1 MAEAEAS
8 PPSSGHAE
16 DLPLGPT
23 RVGRYRVFQP
33 IASGGMAT
41 VYLGWLDADEAIVR
55 PVAIKVMHAYGGASE
70 RMTSMMLSEARIASR
85 IRHANVV
92 PVVDVV
98 SQERGPA
105 LILEYVC
112 GESLSQLVETVQYAI
127 PFPVVARIVVDALEG
142 LHAAHGVKNEA
153 GLPLEVVHR
162 DVSPQNIL
170 VDDSGVARIVDFGV
184 AKALERAYTTESG
197 EVRGKLAYMSPEQMN
212 GHAVDMR
219 TDVWAMGMVLWQL
232 LAGTKPFSGLEAA
245 QTMRRVLSGE
255 ISPPELH
262 RPCPAELSEICMR
275 ALSFSADDRYP
286 TARAMALAVEKAF
299 KPASSREVAQWLRR
313 AAGDKLE
320 KKVTALAEMERLA
333 LKERRARAKKTSDAK
348 GAAPVTAR
356 LPDVTAELP
365 AVQPPTG
372 DAHTRTEA
380 LVRPVSVSLA
390 PPPSRR
396 GPWIAVV
403 GTFAVVLVAVLGYGV
418 HRVRSS
424 SAARAAAS
432 AVPAA
437 PAATAASAPSA
448 PSAVAVATAPADVP
462 VAPAVTLVSLPA
474 SLPARTDGPLGK
486 PGARDLRHVGAQRPM
501 PRPDPAPTAAPQA
514 TTPAP
519 AGTDPLRLKE
529 RN

>member
-1 MAEAEAS
+1 MREAEAS
-8 PPSSGHAE
+8 PPSSGHAQ
-16 DLPLGPT
+16 DLPMGPV

-55 PVAIKVMHAYGGASE
+55 PVAIKVMHAFGGGSE
-70 RMTSMMLSEARIASR
+70 RMISMMLSEARIASR

-112 GESLSQLVETVQYAI
+112 GESLSQLVETVHYAI
-127 PFPVVARIVVDALEG
+127 PFPIVARIVVDALEG

-212 GHAVDMR
+212 GHAVDLR
-219 TDVWAMGMVLWQL
+219 TDVWAVGMVLWQL
-232 LAGTKPFSGLEAA
+232 LAGTKPFAGLEAA

-286 TARAMALAVEKAF
+286 SARAMALAVEKAF

-320 KKVTALAEMERLA
+320 KKVTALAEMEQLA
-333 LKERRARAKKTSDAK
+333 LKERRARAKKASDAK
-348 GAAPVTAR
+348 SAAPVTVR

-365 AVQPPTG
+365 AMQPPSG

-380 LVRPVSVSLA
+380 LARPVSVSLA
-390 PPPSRR
+390 PPPARR
-396 GPWIAVV
+396 GPWIALL
-403 GTFAVVLVAVLGYGV
+403 GAFSIAVVAVLGYGV
-418 HRVRSS
+418 HRARGS
-424 SAARAAAS
+424 SAVLAAAS
-432 AVPAA
+432 SATPA
-437 PAATAASAPSA
+437 PAASAAGGTTAAAHAP
-448 PSAVAVATAPADVP
+448 
-462 VAPAVTLVSLPA
+462 APAVTLVSLPA
-474 SLPARTDGPLGK
+474 LAARPADAPVAR
-486 PGARDLRHVGAQRPM
+486 PGRDLRHGGTQRPP
-501 PRPDPAPTAAPQA
+501 PRPQPASTAAAPQA
-514 TTPAP
+514 ATAAP
-519 AGTDPLRLKE
+519 VGTDPLRLQE

>member
-1 MAEAEAS
+1 MVEPEPS
-8 PPSSGHAE
+8 PPSAGQAH

-41 VYLGWLDADEAIVR
+41 VYLGWLEADEAIVR

-92 PVVDVV
+92 PVIDVV

-112 GESLSQLVETVQYAI
+112 GESLSQLVETVHYEI
-127 PFPVVARIVVDALEG
+127 PFPIVARIVVDALEG

-232 LAGTKPFSGLEAA
+232 LAGTKPFAGLEAA

-262 RPCPAELSEICMR
+262 RPCPSELSEICMR
-275 ALSFSADDRYP
+275 ALSFSPDDRYP
-286 TARAMALAVEKAF
+286 SARAMALALEKAF
-299 KPASSREVAQWLRR
+299 KPASSREVAQWFRR

-320 KKVTALAEMERLA
+320 KKATALAEMERMA
-333 LKERRARAKKTSDAK
+333 QKERRARAKKASDAP
-348 GAAPVTAR
+348 APLP
-356 LPDVTAELP
+356 LPDTTAELP
-365 AVQPPTG
+365 VVQVVQAPAG

-396 GPWIAVV
+396 GPWIAAL
-403 GTFAVVLVAVLGYGV
+403 GTVAMVTVAMLGYGMY
-418 HRVRSS
+418 RARSR
-424 SAARAAAS
+424 SAH
-432 AVPAA
+432 P
-437 PAATAASAPSA
+437 ATATNAAPSA
-448 PSAVAVATAPADVP
+448 APSAAALAPPSAGLAP
-462 VAPAVTLVSLPA
+462 APAVTLVSLPA
-474 SLPARTDGPLGK
+474 VAAHTADAPLTR
-486 PGARDLRHVGAQRPM
+486 PGARDLRRVGP
-501 PRPDPAPTAAPQA
+501 PRPAPRPEPTPTAAPPA
-514 TTPAP
+514 STPAP
-519 AGTDPLRLKE
+519 VSSDPLRLKE

>member
-1 MAEAEAS
+1 MAEADPS
-8 PPSSGHAE
+8 PPSSGHAQ

-55 PVAIKVMHAYGGASE
+55 PVAIKVMHAFGGASE

-112 GESLSQLVETVQYAI
+112 GESLSQLVDTVHYEI

-142 LHAAHGVKNEA
+142 LHAAHCVKNEA

-232 LAGTKPFSGLEAA
+232 LAGTKPFAGLEAA

-286 TARAMALAVEKAF
+286 SARAMALAVEKAF
-299 KPASSREVAQWLRR
+299 KPASSREVAQWFRR

-333 LKERRARAKKTSDAK
+333 LKERRARTKKPSDSER
-348 GAAPVTAR
+348 AAPVTVR
-356 LPDVTAELP
+356 LPDTTAELP
-365 AVQPPTG
+365 AVQPPSG

-380 LVRPVSVSLA
+380 LVRPVSVSLV

-396 GPWIAVV
+396 GPWIAVL
-403 GTFAVVLVAVLGYGV
+403 GTVAMVMVAVLGYGV
-418 HRVRSS
+418 HRVRSRSADHATAS
-424 SAARAAAS
+424 SAAPS
-432 AVPAA
+432 P
-437 PAATAASAPSA
+437 APSA
-448 PSAVAVATAPADVP
+448 PPLAASSAALQP
-462 VAPAVTLVSLPA
+462 APAVTLVSLPA
-474 SLPARTDGPLGK
+474 MAAHTADGPLGR
-486 PGARDLRHVGAQRPM
+486 PSPRDLRRVGPPRPA

-514 TTPAP
+514 SAPAP
-519 AGTDPLRLKE
+519 VSTDPLRLKE